1 MPKTLLSGYRI
12 AIALF
17 QFNLWTIRVVLFVA
31 PLVISLCLVVLFVVM
46 QQLFVFP
53 SNYAASSFKLRC
65 ANALTKNNGPYAAG
79 AAIIHCLVVYSL
91 AQCLLRCA
99 NAPYAASK
107 QAAISCIPTA
117 H

>member
-1 MPKTLLSGYRI
+1 M
-12 AIALF
+12 
-17 QFNLWTIRVVLFVA
+17 VLFVA

-79 AAIIHCLVVYSL
+79 AAIIHCLVVL
-91 AQCLLRCA
+91 FV
-99 NAPYAASK
+99 APLVIIYAASLV
-107 QAAISCIPTA
+107 
-117 H
+117 

>member
-1 MPKTLLSGYRI
+1 MSIGVLETFSL
-12 AIALF
+12 
-17 QFNLWTIRVVLFVA
+17 VVLFVA